1 MEARHAKQL
10 PTEAHS
16 RNTHV
21 PNLRLQPKGS
31 SHAGLA
37 YPVRAAEHAF
47 WRSGRPILLPGL
59 LTWLRARTRRGTA
72 V

>member
-10 PTEAHS
+10 PTEAYS

-47 WRSGRPILLPGL
+47 
-59 LTWLRARTRRGTA
+59 
-72 V
+72 